1 MNDGPQMPDC
11 QDCAWFRTM
20 IRRAAWDPQP
30 RADLEALFAAHLRRK
45 HGSGDGGGSGGEM
58 GDGPGLRSV

>member
-1 MNDGPQMPDC
+1 MNDGPQVPDC

-45 HGSGDGGGSGGEM
+45 HGSGDGEGGGDMGG
-58 GDGPGLRSV
+58 GPGLRSV